1 MINILWLLKFMKKN
15 NTSTADF
22 NNGNRLEIYLD
33 FKKDL
38 ILIANQFNDSVIYSI
53 QDDDDIL
60 QTNIKNKTF
69 FQDLI
74 TKGDWKKISDFY

>member
-1 MINILWLLKFMKKN
+1 MKKS
-15 NTSTADF
+15 NTSEDF
-22 NNGNRLEIYLD
+22 NNGNSLEIYLD

-53 QDDDDIL
+53 QDDDIL

-74 TKGDWKKISDFY
+74 TKGDWKKIIDFY

>member
-1 MINILWLLKFMKKN
+1 MKKS
-15 NTSTADF
+15 NTSAEDF
-22 NNGNRLEIYLD
+22 NNGNSLEIYLD

-53 QDDDDIL
+53 QDDDIL

-74 TKGDWKKISDFY
+74 TKGDWKKIIDFY

>member
-15 NTSTADF
+15 NTSTEDF
-22 NNGNRLEIYLD
+22 KGNRLEIYLD

-53 QDDDDIL
+53 QDDDIL

-74 TKGDWKKISDFY
+74 TKGDWKKIIDFY

>member
-1 MINILWLLKFMKKN
+1 MINILWLLKFMKKS
-15 NTSTADF
+15 NTSAEDF
-22 NNGNRLEIYLD
+22 NNGNSLEIYLD

-53 QDDDDIL
+53 QDDDIL

-74 TKGDWKKISDFY
+74 TKGDWKKIIDFY

>member
-1 MINILWLLKFMKKN
+1 MKKN
-15 NTSTADF
+15 NISTDDF
-22 NNGNRLEIYLD
+22 NGNSLEIYLD

-53 QDDDDIL
+53 QDDDIL

-74 TKGDWKKISDFY
+74 TKGDWKKIIDFY

>member
-1 MINILWLLKFMKKN
+1 MINILWLLKFMKKS
-15 NTSTADF
+15 NTSEDF
-22 NNGNRLEIYLD
+22 NNGNSLEIYLD

-53 QDDDDIL
+53 QDDDIL

-74 TKGDWKKISDFY
+74 TKGDWKKIIDFY

>member
-15 NTSTADF
+15 NISTDDF
-22 NNGNRLEIYLD
+22 NGNSLEIYLD

-53 QDDDDIL
+53 QDDDIL

-74 TKGDWKKISDFY
+74 TKGDWKKIIDFY

>member
-1 MINILWLLKFMKKN
+1 MEKN
-15 NTSTADF
+15 NTSDEDF

-38 ILIANQFNDSVIYSI
+38 ILIANQFNDSIIYSI
-53 QDDDDIL
+53 QDDDIL
-60 QTNIKNKTF
+60 QTNIKNKTI

-74 TKGDWKKISDFY
+74 TKGNWKKIIDFY

>member
-1 MINILWLLKFMKKN
+1 MINILWLLKTMKKN
-15 NTSTADF
+15 NISTDDF
-22 NNGNRLEIYLD
+22 NGNSLEIYLD

-53 QDDDDIL
+53 QDDDIL

-74 TKGDWKKISDFY
+74 TKGDWKKIIDFY

>member
-1 MINILWLLKFMKKN
+1 MKKN
-15 NTSTADF
+15 NKSAEDF
-22 NNGNRLEIYLD
+22 NNENLLEIYLD

-38 ILIANQFNDSVIYSI
+38 ILIANYVNDSVIYSI

-60 QTNIKNKTF
+60 QTNIKNKAF

-74 TKGDWKKISDFY
+74 TKGNWKRVIDFY

>member
-1 MINILWLLKFMKKN
+1 MIPIFIDIKFMKKN
-15 NTSTADF
+15 NKSAEDF
-22 NNGNRLEIYLD
+22 TNENLLEIYLD

-38 ILIANQFNDSVIYSI
+38 ILIANYVNDSVIYSI
-53 QDDDDIL
+53 QDGDDIL

-74 TKGDWKKISDFY
+74 TKGNWKRVIDFF

>member
-1 MINILWLLKFMKKN
+1 MIKN
-15 NTSTADF
+15 SKSAEDF
-22 NNGNRLEIYLD
+22 NNGNLLEIYLD

-38 ILIANQFNDSVIYSI
+38 ILIANHVNDSVIYSI
-53 QDDDDIL
+53 QDDNDIL

-74 TKGDWKKISDFY
+74 TKGNWKRVIDFF